1 MANQPSRS
9 TALPGV
15 VVLGSDFKA
24 LGLVRTLG
32 RRGIPAI
39 VVDDLPRSA
48 WYSRYV
54 VGRYRWQGAM
64 WGAPFRHFLMTLAEE
79 QGLTGWLLLPVQD
92 EVVELIARHT
102 EELAERYRLV
112 TPEWYLLRWA
122 HDKRLL
128 YGVAAALS
136 VPHPQTWYP
145 TCEQDLAELP
155 IVFPA
160 IIKPAI
166 SMRLQYAMGRK
177 ALAADNLA
185 ELRHQYRAAGAVMP
199 AEDLM
204 VQEVIPGDG
213 RSQYSVGTFCK
224 SGSVVAA
231 MSARRRRQYPLDY
244 GLGSSFVEAVEVPGL
259 IELAAHLLRRLR
271 LSGMVEVEFKHDAR
285 DGLYKLLDVNV
296 RPWGWHTLCIASGL
310 DFPYL
315 QYADALGCP
324 IEPLNPRYGHRW
336 RRLLTDL
343 PAAFQEMRQG
353 IMSPWPYLGSLLAGK
368 TVPSVLDYRDP
379 LPVLAD
385 VAIALT
391 RSWKGRNRGRS
402 PIPVEHF
409 APAPISRD
417 PERLAATLGIT
428 VT

>member
-1 MANQPSRS
+1 M
-9 TALPGV
+9 V
-15 VVLGSDFKA
+15 
-24 LGLVRTLG
+24 
-32 RRGIPAI
+32 I
-39 VVDDLPRSA
+39 DDLPRSA
-48 WYSRYV
+48 FYSRYV
-54 VGRYRWQGAM
+54 VRRFRWQGAM
-64 WGAPFRHFLMTLAEE
+64 WGASFRNFLMTLAKEHE
-79 QGLTGWLLLPVQD
+79 LEGWLLLPVQD

-102 EELAERYRLV
+102 EEFAQRYRLV
-112 TPEWYLLRWA
+112 TPEWHRLRWA

-145 TCEQDLAELP
+145 SSERDLAELP

-166 SMRLQYAMGRK
+166 SVRLQYAMGRK
-177 ALAADNLA
+177 ALAADSHA
-185 ELRHQYRAAGAVMP
+185 SLRHQYRAAAAVVG

-204 VQEVIPGDG
+204 VQEVVPGDG

-231 MSARRRRQYPLDY
+231 MSVRRRRQYPLDY
-244 GLGSSFVEAVEVPGL
+244 GLGSSFVEAVEVPEL

-315 QYADALGCP
+315 QYADALGWP
-324 IEPLNPRYGHRW
+324 TEPVNARYGHRW
-336 RRLLTDL
+336 RRLLTDV

-353 IMSPWPYLGSLLAGK
+353 IISPGDYLGSLLAGK

-385 VAIALT
+385 LAIAVS
-391 RSWKGRNRGRS
+391 RSWKGTNRGRS
-402 PIPVEHF
+402 TIPLEHSS
-409 APAPISRD
+409 PAPISRES
-417 PERLAATLGIT
+417 ERLAATLGIT
-428 VT
+428 GT